1 MNTIA
6 MRLWAVIATAGSVM
20 LKIMDWLNQYRAEI
34 DAAVLRIQKDSADG
48 KWSNE
53 EKVDHL
59 WDLFQK
65 KVYPNLDWKIKLF
78 LKFKG
83 EAGIKK
89 MLLEYL
95 EKLIEKSRA
104 LKAKS
109 GVKANES

>member
-6 MRLWAVIATAGSVM
+6 MRLWAIVATAGSVV
-20 LKIMDWLNQYRAEI
+20 LKIMDWVNQYRAEI

-48 KWSNE
+48 NWSNE

-83 EAGIKK
+83 KAGIKK
-89 MLLEYL
+89 MLLETL
-95 EKLIEKSRA
+95 EKLIKKSRM
-104 LKAKS
+104 LKE
-109 GVKANES
+109 NRP

>member
-6 MRLWAVIATAGSVM
+6 MRLWAVVATAGSVA
-20 LKIMDWLNQYRAEI
+20 LKIVDWINQYRAEI

-48 KWSNE
+48 NWSNE

-59 WDLFQK
+59 WDLFQT
-65 KVYPNLDWKIKLF
+65 KVYPGLDWKIKLF
-78 LKFKG
+78 LTFRG
-83 EAGIKK
+83 EKNMKK
-89 MLLEYL
+89 MLLETL